1 MYHFCLRF
9 FLSIFQHQIQLNLP
23 TGSVWLSHFCHVWPL
38 VTLWTVTCP
47 APLSMGFSRQEYWS
61 GLPFS
66 LKGDPGGIPEPQW
79 PRDQTHVSCL
89 LHWQPGSLPLVPPGK
104 PPESITKVLVSQFV
118 LGCFSCFSHVQLFLT
133 LWPVAHQAPV
143 SMGFS
148 RQDYWCGFPCS
159 PPGDLP
165 YPEVKLESLMS
176 PALEGRFST
185 TSTTW
190 ETPNSYSKFN
200 S

>member
-1 MYHFCLRF
+1 MTQGSNPRLMSPALAARF
-9 FLSIFQHQIQLNLP
+9 FTASA
-23 TGSVWLSHFCHVWPL
+23 TWE
-38 VTLWTVTCP
+38 T
-47 APLSMGFSRQEYWS
+47 
-61 GLPFS
+61 
-66 LKGDPGGIPEPQW
+66 
-79 PRDQTHVSCL
+79 
-89 LHWQPGSLPLVPPGK
+89 
-104 PPESITKVLVSQFV
+104 PESITKVLVSQFV

-143 SMGFS
+143 PMGFS